1 MSWLGFLKLI
11 SVITNK
17 YPNLGENIIEF
28 VANEN
33 TISLGM
39 RIVPIEFPETS
50 PLNLTLNISLD
61 DGRVFEFSTGNIEFD
76 FGTTSMQ

>member
-1 MSWLGFLKLI
+1 MI